1 MLSGWIDRGL
11 VPGNSYSEEE
21 IASCVMESTGADSRE
36 AALVRIGMLMRG
48 ELVLEPGATD
58 DDARFRRVKRLV

>member
-11 VPGNSYSEEE
+11 VPGGVYSEDE
-21 IASCVMESTGADSRE
+21 ITSCITESTGASLRG
-36 AALVRIGMLMRG
+36 AALARIEMLMRG

-58 DDARFRRVKRLV
+58 DEARFRRVKRLP